1 MEIKYISLG
10 STCESAHCLKKYLR
24 NEAYP
29 FDWITTIDSEKFI
42 KIIEDDFKFF
52 LDVNCLLVVNKDPFI
67 LINNQYNIEF
77 LHEGM
82 FNKEFF
88 FVNMKKLQEKYNRR
102 IERFRN
108 LKNFTGKVIFFRHS
122 YKYSVSDPWRIF
134 KCNDNLEI
142 SDSYSINLYNSLKKY
157 FDKLNF
163 TLIIINNHNENNIVE
178 EKIIH
183 ENLIKIKCNT
193 DLELEVKSELYK
205 KYFINENL

>member
-1 MEIKYISLG
+1 
-10 STCESAHCLKKYLR
+10 
-24 NEAYP
+24 
-29 FDWITTIDSEKFI
+29 
-42 KIIEDDFKFF
+42 
-52 LDVNCLLVVNKDPFI
+52 
-67 LINNQYNIEF
+67 
-77 LHEGM
+77 M